1 VLSVSV
7 FLFFVVSGSLPSLRG
22 LPFRC
27 RISRAGLRRGLP
39 PRSAAR
45 RGGPAYALNTLA
57 GIRDAGATAH
67 RARRHLNVLLH
78 HNQDRGANSAPSL
91 CVCFRQKLRRYI
103 SIPRRLGELLS
114 CPLFL
119 ATGSVCLDNLPRSQL
134 SLTPTSTRTPST
146 TRTPHQTTRAP
157 EHPRHP
163 ADRTHRIRSPAA
175 ALPPVAR
182 AAGVAYDKGERCE
195 KGMS

>member
-67 RARRHLNVLLH
+67 RARRHLRVLLH

-114 CPLFL
+114 CPLLL

-146 TRTPHQTTRAP
+146 TRTSTTSESTGAP
-157 EHPRHP
+157 AAPGRPNAPNSQPCGGAAASGPRSW
-163 ADRTHRIRSPAA
+163 RRIRQ
-175 ALPPVAR
+175 
-182 AAGVAYDKGERCE
+182 G
-195 KGMS
+195 